1 MKRIL
6 LAVLTVLC
14 LALFAVSPANAQ
26 AKPHLAHSAK
36 ISSTDYKTLSK
47 KFTPQEIKMLDQISS
62 EQDVDQM
69 VKILNG
75 KDPFDRPTLR
85 TASPLTFAAAV
96 ETNGCTMSPDSWG
109 KANFKPTCDAHD
121 ICYSVGSTT
130 NRLDCDN
137 VFLASLLR
145 ECERAYSAGLMR
157 STCRG
162 VAQTYYTAVRT
173 FGASYYDGAGSKA

>member
-1 MKRIL
+1 MEHLRKHKLSLGSVVCGIVLIL
-6 LAVLTVLC
+6 GGECSRERGVFTLAT
-14 LALFAVSPANAQ
+14 S
-26 AKPHLAHSAK
+26 
-36 ISSTDYKTLSK
+36 
-47 KFTPQEIKMLDQISS
+47 
-62 EQDVDQM
+62 
-69 VKILNG
+69 
-75 KDPFDRPTLR
+75 
-85 TASPLTFAAAV
+85 
-96 ETNGCTMSPDSWG
+96 
-109 KANFKPTCDAHD
+109 FKPTCDAHD